1 MASLHCIASTP
12 LIVSQHIRL
21 SKDAQMKLIYDVTN
35 PTPPRSIP
43 AFIAK
48 RSQEMEQ
55 PDIVLHVD

>member
-1 MASLHCIASTP
+1 M
-12 LIVSQHIRL
+12 SQHIRL